1 MKLNQD
7 CVRDLLLYIE
17 ENSDYETI
25 IYPSE
30 LSIGYSNE
38 DVLYSADKLL
48 EANYL
53 DGIKKKFVGSEMPQ
67 IAIYSL
73 TWDGHLFLDNIR
85 DKTIWDKTK
94 AITEK
99 FASISISLLN
109 KIASQLILEMIK
121 SQL

>member
-1 MKLNQD
+1 MKLNHD
-7 CVRDLLLYIE
+7 CVRELLLYIE
-17 ENSDYETI
+17 EKSDYKTI
-25 IYPSE
+25 IYPGE
-30 LSIGYSNE
+30 ISIGYSSE
-38 DVLYSADKLL
+38 DVLYAADKLL

-53 DGIKKKFVGSEMPQ
+53 DGLKKNFMGSEMPQ
-67 IAIYSL
+67 IAIRSL

-94 AITEK
+94 AITER
-99 FASISISLLN
+99 FASISISLLD